1 MISKTSGGLVLYDI
15 TNINEPKFLI
25 AHPGGPFFTNR
36 DNGWWSI
43 PKGEPEE
50 NEDVFDAA
58 LREFEEETGM
68 VPQGPYI
75 DLGNIVQKN
84 GKRVYAWAFAGCWED
99 GRIPACN
106 EITIEHPKGSG
117 KMWTF
122 PEIDQAIMLNN
133 KDARQKLRIEQI
145 PLLDRL
151 LLKIKPASKN
161 PKVET

>member
-50 NEDVFDAA
+50 NEDIFDAA

-68 VPQGPYI
+68 IPHGPYI
-75 DLGNIVQKN
+75 DLGNIIQKN
-84 GKRVYAWAFAGCWED
+84 GNGFTHGHLRDV
-99 GRIPACN
+99 
-106 EITIEHPKGSG
+106 G
-117 KMWTF
+117 KMG
-122 PEIDQAIMLNN
+122 EYQRVM
-133 KDARQKLRIEQI
+133 K
-145 PLLDRL
+145 L
-151 LLKIKPASKN
+151 LLNI
-161 PKVET
+161 PKEVERCGLFLR